1 MGTRNHQRARAC
13 RLRGA
18 RRLDACRHGTVAPLD
33 LDLDVGA
40 RPAHI
45 VTADGFIG
53 RVAQHLASPDIEFRA
68 VPRAGHLM
76 TLDLAFGK
84 RTLLMWAEIV
94 EPEDLPVDCEQ
105 DDLFAL
111 EHDEMRVARRNLA
124 RARRLDEFAHELVLL
139 AC

>member
-40 RPAHI
+40 RHAHI
-45 VTADGFIG
+45 VAADGFISPG
-53 RVAQHLASPDIEFRA
+53 AQHLASPDVAFRG
-68 VPRAGHLM
+68 VPRAAHLM

-84 RTLLMWAEIV
+84 RTFLMGAEIV
-94 EPEDLPVDCEQ
+94 EREELAVDVEQ

-111 EHDEMRVARRNLA
+111 EPYALRS
-124 RARRLDEFAHELVLL
+124 
-139 AC
+139 CW